1 MISSGI
7 DALDAR
13 LGGGL
18 LEGRYYVIGGSPG
31 AGKTTACMQFLIEG
45 LDRGE
50 RCALLTQENP
60 NDLLDQARFL
70 GYDFHAASAQDQ
82 LAVLQYRLDFAHNYS
97 RTANPEVLARELID
111 TIGSIPPTR
120 LVIDT
125 ILPFADVGSGA
136 HHAANALL
144 HVMEHLS
151 PTALFTVPGDVSD
164 QYYTRLYDSVLSG
177 AGGIFH
183 LTSVSGGVRELALR
197 KVRQGPTEWAP
208 LRMVLRPGVGLV
220 TVSDAHP
227 RVAAALGGSPNAV
240 YTALADPQAYVPAE
254 SRQAGADRRKNP
266 DAAVGAVPHA
276 TMSATSV
283 AHPAQ
288 PAGSA
293 QSAQSAQP
301 ADAAH
306 PMQQAS
312 GDGVVIIDPAGKM
325 PADLGTSLS
334 SRYEAQVLPL
344 TGGRIGAVPDDTGAI
359 VIMLDAHE
367 PESTLDQVRQLR
379 QAGRNEAILLV
390 VTGEGFR
397 SATRARALRAGADE
411 VLEYD
416 HAPGEVLDR
425 VEIARQRG
433 HQPIGVRAD
442 VMLLQPTDDNGSPL
456 PVDERELARA
466 IQRHI
471 DGSEHPFFALT
482 LVRPAQG
489 GHAQA
494 WKALATELR
503 LADGDLLAECS
514 DGRLALYLHD
524 ISRKRALDLMSRIR
538 ANHSTLRLTEE
549 TIYAYPLDG
558 KLIRNWIHHSLN
570 PQPERATA

>member
-31 AGKTTACMQFLIEG
+31 AGKTTACIQFLIEG

-70 GYDFHAASAQDQ
+70 GYDFRSASERDQ
-82 LAVLQYRLDFAHNYS
+82 LAVMQYRLDFAHNYS

-111 TIGSIPPTR
+111 TIGASAPTR

-164 QYYTRLYDSVLSG
+164 PYYTRLYDSVLSG

-183 LTSVSGGVRELALR
+183 LATVQSGIRELALR

-208 LRMVLRPGVGLV
+208 LRMVLRPGIGLV
-220 TVSDAHP
+220 TANDTPRGERRAAVPVSHP
-227 RVAAALGGSPNAV
+227 ESAP
-240 YTALADPQAYVPAE
+240 TASQPT
-254 SRQAGADRRKNP
+254 SQAGF
-266 DAAVGAVPHA
+266 
-276 TMSATSV
+276 
-283 AHPAQ
+283 AQ
-288 PAGSA
+288 PAQGVIIVDATGKLPPDLGSA
-293 QSAQSAQP
+293 LQ
-301 ADAAH
+301 
-306 PMQQAS
+306 
-312 GDGVVIIDPAGKM
+312 
-325 PADLGTSLS
+325 
-334 SRYEAQVLPL
+334 SRYDAKVVRIAAGDQVAPP
-344 TGGRIGAVPDDTGAI
+344 GDDIGTI
-359 VIMLDAHE
+359 VIMLDAQE
-367 PESTLDQVRQLR
+367 PEMTLAQVRQLR
-379 QAGRNEAILLV
+379 QAGADQAILLI

-397 SATRARALRAGADE
+397 SATRARAIRAGADD

-416 HAPGEVLDR
+416 DAPGEVLDR
-425 VEIARQRG
+425 VDIARQRG
-433 HQPIGVRAD
+433 HDVIDGVRAD
-442 VMLLQPTDDNGSPL
+442 VMLLQPTDDNGTPL

-466 IQRHI
+466 VQRHI
-471 DGSEHPFFALT
+471 DGSEHPFFALA
-482 LVRPAQG
+482 LVRPTQG

-494 WKALATELR
+494 WRALASELR
-503 LADGDLLAECS
+503 LADGDLLAECA

-524 ISRKRALDLMSRIR
+524 ISRKRALDLMTRIR
-538 ANHSTLRLTEE
+538 SNHSTIRFAEE

-558 KLIRNWIHHSLN
+558 KLIENWIHHSAK
-570 PQPERATA
+570 PVVERATA